1 MSALYTKLW
10 SRLVFSLMVLCERAG
25 NEYKFAGYSQP
36 EVQYKG
42 NAVKTTARGKRR
54 VKFADGTVIE
64 ITYPKYY
71 LRGNTPFVFG
81 NQACCR

>member
-1 MSALYTKLW
+1 M
-10 SRLVFSLMVLCERAG
+10 CAG
-25 NEYKFAGYSQP
+25 NSYEFAGYSQP

-54 VKFADGTVIE
+54 VKFADGTVVE

-71 LRGNTPFVFG
+71 LRGDKAPRLANDASLFMVTL
-81 NQACCR
+81 